1 MPALMP
7 PIAANDQA
15 SAPLKI
21 LVEMR
26 PALEGHA
33 GIPQETRLLFRG
45 LSLLDNTAVEG
56 LIQGSD
62 RVLAQGLPVN
72 GRVGRLSR
80 DRQLNRLGRV
90 VISIE
95 QGYWDSMPATY
106 MHTFAMAVRHLLG
119 GRQTLTR
126 FDARQFKD
134 YIWRRFFAR
143 TLPSADFDLVTGA
156 AFRIARVPWNA
167 MHICALV
174 IRQLGGP
181 SLFPRL
187 DTSDFDM
194 MIAETPFPA
203 TVSKHTKLVVRYHDA
218 IPLLMPHTISDK
230 RWHHAFHYYALR
242 KNVASGAWFVCV
254 SEATRQDLLSV
265 FPQAEARSLTIHNMV
280 SHNYFDE
287 NSAAERVP
295 EIVKIRMNA
304 RVKPPLDA
312 TLIRR
317 LFENGV
323 LPNPLDYLLV
333 VSTVEPR
340 KNHLGLL
347 SAWEKLR
354 ADSLPTLKLFVV
366 GKLGWQHKAIVKQF
380 RPWMER
386 GDVFL
391 LEDVPAAD
399 LRLLY
404 KHAVA
409 TICPSF
415 GEGFD
420 YSGAEAMQSGG
431 VVAASDIPVHREIYA
446 DAAEYF
452 NPYSTTDLA
461 RAVTSLMGPA
471 NGARR
476 AELVARGAVVA
487 QRYAYETILPQ
498 WQAFLMAPTAA
509 TASTTP
515 TAPTAPPRPTAALA
529 Q

>member
-1 MPALMP
+1 
-7 PIAANDQA
+7 
-15 SAPLKI
+15 
-21 LVEMR
+21 MR

-45 LSLLDNTAVEG
+45 LSLLDNVTVEG
-56 LIQGSD
+56 LIQGSG

-72 GRVGRLSR
+72 GSVGRISR

-95 QGYWDSMPATY
+95 QGYWDSLPATY
-106 MHTFAMAVRHLLG
+106 AHTVGMALRHLLG

-126 FDARQFKD
+126 FDAHHFRD
-134 YIWRRFFAR
+134 YIWRRIFSH
-143 TLPSADFDLVTGA
+143 TLPPADFDLVTDA

-174 IRQLGGP
+174 IRKLGWP

-194 MIAETPFPA
+194 MIAETPYPA
-203 TVSKHTKLVVRYHDA
+203 TVSKRTKLVVRYHDA
-218 IPLLMPHTISDK
+218 IPMLMPHTISDK

-242 KNVASGAWFVCV
+242 KNVANGAWFVCV

-287 NSAAERVP
+287 DSAGDRVP

-304 RVKPPLDA
+304 RIKPPLGA
-312 TLIRR
+312 AYIRR
-317 LFENGV
+317 LFEDGV
-323 LPNPLDYLLV
+323 LPDPLDYLLV
-333 VSTVEPR
+333 VSTIEPR

-354 ADSLPTLKLFVV
+354 ADSFPALKLFVV
-366 GKLGWQHKAIVKQF
+366 GKLGWHHKAIVKQF

-391 LEDVPAAD
+391 LEDVPAGD

-404 KHAVA
+404 KHARA
-409 TICPSF
+409 TVSPSF

-420 YSGAEAMQSGG
+420 FSGVEAMQSGG

-452 NPYSTTDLA
+452 NPYSTADLA
-461 RAVTSLMGPA
+461 RAVTSLIDPA
-471 NGARR
+471 HCARR
-476 AELVARGAVVA
+476 TELVARGAVVA
-487 QRYAYETILPQ
+487 RRYAYETILPQ
-498 WQAFLMAPTAA
+498 WQAFLTA
-509 TASTTP
+509 
-515 TAPTAPPRPTAALA
+515 